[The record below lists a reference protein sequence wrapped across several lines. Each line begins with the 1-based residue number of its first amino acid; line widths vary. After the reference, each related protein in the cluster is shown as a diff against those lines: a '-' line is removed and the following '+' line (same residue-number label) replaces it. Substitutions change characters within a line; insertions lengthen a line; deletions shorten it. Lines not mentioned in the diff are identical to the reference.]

1 MSKSIK
7 IRKGRDILLEGEA
20 AKTMSA
26 SKSSKTFVI
35 RPTDFTGL
43 VPKLEL
49 KEGAEVKAGTP
60 LFHAKQ
66 DERIKFCSPVSGELI
81 EINRGARRVVLEVK
95 VLADSENS
103 YVDFGA
109 ADPSQL
115 SRDDVKNKMLA
126 SGCWP
131 LIVQRPFGTLADTDE
146 TPRDIFISTFD
157 SVPLANDYSFSLK
170 DEQEAFQTGV
180 NALAQ
185 LTEGKVFLGLKAG
198 DTSFFKD
205 ISGAEVYTFEGPH
218 PAGNVG
224 VQIHHIKPINKGDI
238 VWTLNPADVVIVGRL
253 FLNGKFDARRNIAIT
268 GSEVKEPAYASVIAG
283 ASLQDLLTDK
293 IKEGNNRYIS
303 GDVYTG
309 IKVDKEGYL
318 GLKANSLTVIP
329 EGDEAEFLGWLIP
342 TYARPSFSR
351 SFPYF
356 LNPKKKFRVN
366 TSTHGEPRAFVVT
379 GEYEKLLPMDVLP
392 VQLLKAI
399 LAKDFEAMENLGIY
413 EVLEEDLA
421 LCEFACT
428 SKMDV
433 QEILREGMDIML
445 AEG

>member
-7 IRKGRDILLEGEA
+7 IKKGRDILLQGEA
-20 AKTMSA
+20 AKTMVDSA
-26 SKSSKTFVI
+26 SSKTFVI
-35 RPTDFTGL
+35 RPTDFTRL

-109 ADPSQL
+109 ADPAQIG
-115 SRDDVKNKMLA
+115 RDEVKSKMLA

-131 LIVQRPFGTLADTDE
+131 FIVQRPFGTLADPDE

-170 DEQEAFQTGV
+170 EEQEAFQSGV

-185 LTEGKVFLGLKAG
+185 LTDGKVFLGVKAG
-198 DTSFFKD
+198 DSSYFKD
-205 ISGAEVYTFEGPH
+205 TKGAEVNYFEGPH

-224 VQIHHIKPINKGDI
+224 VQIHHIKPINKGDV
-238 VWTLNPADVVIVGRL
+238 VWTLNPADVVIIGRL
-253 FLNGKFDARRNIAIT
+253 FLSGKFDARRNIALT
-268 GSEVKEPAYASVIAG
+268 GSELNEPCYTSVIVG
-283 ASLQDLLTDK
+283 ASLQDVLNGK
-293 IKEGNNRYIS
+293 VKEGNNRYIS
-303 GDVYTG
+303 GDVFTG
-309 IKVDKEGYL
+309 VKTTHDGYL
-318 GLKANSLTVIP
+318 GFKANTITVIP

-356 LNPKKKFRVN
+356 LNAKKKFRVN
-366 TSTHGEPRAFVVT
+366 TSMHGEARAFVVT

-392 VQLLKAI
+392 VQLLKAV

-433 QEILREGMDIML
+433 QEILREGLDIML